1 MSPKIVVTGIGI
13 ISSIGKNAEETLNS
27 LVNKRSGIGPIS
39 ILDTIHKNDF
49 VLGEVKLTQ
58 DELLDLAKVDP
69 KLPWTRT
76 ALLAVIAARQAVED
90 AGLNPGSGDR
100 VGIVSATT
108 VGGMDRS
115 ELFYKDFLHK
125 EEANPY
131 IDTHHA
137 GNSTEKIA
145 ETLGIT
151 DYVTTISTACSSSL
165 NSIMFGARLLKKG
178 IVDKVVVGGTD
189 ALSKF
194 TLNGFN
200 TLMIL
205 DKNLC
210 RPFDETRTGL
220 NLGEGAAYLVLETED
235 AAQKSNKHIYAEVS
249 GYANANDA
257 FHQTAS
263 SEDGIGPFLAMENAL
278 KVAGLKPDQIDYIN
292 VHGTGTGNNDLT
304 EGVAIQRLFKNKVPQ
319 FSSTK
324 AYTGHTLGAAG
335 TVESIIS
342 ILALENNLVFPNLN
356 FGQQMNELE
365 ITPETTVSEK
375 EIFHVLTNS
384 FGFGGNDS
392 SVLLSKYEN
401 QEPRIK
407 SQEPRTKNQEPRAKN
422 QEPRAKSQEPRTKNQ
437 EPRAKSLELRAKSQD
452 SPKGMPSAKTPN
464 SKLQTLN
471 SKHQPP
477 VYVNGMGAVA
487 PINTF
492 NHDQLIEN
500 ELNEGRRFLQILKPN
515 YREYINP
522 KVLRRMSKIVRM
534 GMVAAKTALAEGGI
548 NSPDAIITG
557 TGMGCQADTEK
568 FLNSMIDD
576 KETLLNPTAFIQS
589 THNTIGAQ
597 IALMSQNHNYNFA
610 YVHRTFSFESA
621 LLDSMMQI
629 EEDDSKNIL
638 LGGIDEITEESWLI
652 KTRIGYYKK
661 EPIEVEHLLNDKQPG
676 ALAGE
681 SASFFILSG
690 KKTENT
696 YARISGVE
704 TFFRPKSQE
713 VTDDRISSFLERH
726 RLATKDVDLVL
737 LGFNGD
743 EEFDQIYQKTEQLL
757 FGENTIGYF
766 KHLCGEHDTA
776 SAFATWLAANI
787 LKTGKTYPV
796 LMKEKKPEK
805 PVQRILIYNQ
815 FRNINHSLILL
826 EKP

>member
-1 MSPKIVVTGIGI
+1 MSSKIVVTGIGI
-13 ISSIGKNAEETLNS
+13 ISSIGKNAEETLDS
-27 LVNKRSGIGPIS
+27 LVNKRSGISPIT
-39 ILDTIHKNDF
+39 ILETIHKNDF
-49 VLGEVKLTQ
+49 VVGEVKLTQ
-58 DELLDLAKVDP
+58 NELLELARVDP

-76 ALLAVIAARQAVED
+76 ALLAVIAARQAFED
-90 AGLNPGSGDR
+90 AGLNPESTEK

-145 ETLGIT
+145 ETLGIS

-165 NSIMFGARLLKKG
+165 NSIMFGARLVKIG
-178 IVDKVVVGGTD
+178 IVDKVLVGGTD

-220 NLGEGAAYLVLETED
+220 NLGEGAAYLVLEKEES
-235 AAQKSNKHIYAEVS
+235 AQISNKHIYAEVS

-263 SEDGIGPFLAMENAL
+263 SEDGIGPYLAMENAL
-278 KVAGLKPDQIDYIN
+278 KVAGLNPDQIDYIN
-292 VHGTGTGNNDLT
+292 VHGTGTDNNDLT
-304 EGVAIQRLFKNKVPQ
+304 EGLAIQRLFNNVVPL

-342 ILALENNLVFPNLN
+342 ILALENNKIFPNLN
-356 FGQQMNELE
+356 YSQPIEKLN
-365 ITPETTVSEK
+365 ISPETTISDK
-375 EIFHVLTNS
+375 ELNHVLTNS

-392 SVLLSKYEN
+392 SVIFSKLSKDET
-401 QEPRIK
+401 
-407 SQEPRTKNQEPRAKN
+407 S
-422 QEPRAKSQEPRTKNQ
+422 
-437 EPRAKSLELRAKSQD
+437 
-452 SPKGMPSAKTPN
+452 N
-464 SKLQTLN
+464 SKLQTQDY
-471 SKHQPP
+471 KFKTPI
-477 VYVNGMGAVA
+477 YINGIGAVA
-487 PINTF
+487 PVETMDF
-492 NHDQLIEN
+492 ERFPGRV
-500 ELNEGRRFLQILKPN
+500 LNEENKFLQIVAPN
-515 YREYINP
+515 YRDYIDP

-534 GMVAAKTALAEGGI
+534 GIVAAKTALADGGI
-548 NSPDAIITG
+548 EKPDAIITG

-576 KETLLNPTAFIQS
+576 QESFLNPTAFIQS

-621 LLDSMMQI
+621 LLDSMMQM
-629 EEDDSKNIL
+629 EEDNSKNIL

-652 KTRIGYYKK
+652 KTRIGHYKK
-661 EPIEVEHLLNDKQPG
+661 ESLENEFLNDRETG

-681 SASFFILSG
+681 SASFFVLSG
-690 KKTENT
+690 EKTNNT
-696 YARISGVE
+696 YARVTGVK
-704 TFFRPKSQE
+704 TFFRPKDQE
-713 VTDDRISSFLERH
+713 DIHTEIRNF
-726 RLATKDVDLVL
+726 LATHQLEIDDISMVF
-737 LGFNGD
+737 LGYNGD
-743 EEFDQIYQKTEQLL
+743 GNFDTIYEGIESSIFKSTA
-757 FGENTIGYF
+757 IGYY
-766 KHLCGEHDTA
+766 KHLCGEHDTS
-776 SAFATWLAANI
+776 SAFATWLAAKI
-787 LKTGKTYPV
+787 LKSDKIPQV
-796 LMKEKKPEK
+796 LIKEKRSEQSVK
-805 PVQRILIYNQ
+805 RILIYNH
-815 FRNINHSLILL
+815 FRNVNHSLILL
-826 EKP
+826 ERP